1 MENFGALSRAQLKN
15 LSIVVRSAPTEQTFY
30 IVAKRDVGNHYCA
43 EIDSGPMKYFSFVE
57 GDAYYYFDNY
67 WHAWACSLRLLKK
80 CKEPE
85 AA

>member
-1 MENFGALSRAQLKN
+1 MENFGALSSAQLKN

-30 IVAKRDVGNHYCA
+30 IVTKGDTGDNKCG
-43 EIDSGPMKYFSFVE
+43 EIDSGPMKCFSF
-57 GDAYYYFDNY
+57 GAANHYYYFDNY